1 MRNLRQKSELEKSNF
16 RYNVITTICYV
27 IGIII
32 LIQLFNLQIVHGAEY
47 RENSNTRLSR
57 EGIIEAARGNISDRT
72 GNVLVSTDLGFS
84 VEMYKTN
91 VENSVLNNSI
101 LTMTNILKQNG
112 DEYINPFPI
121 MINPYGFVFE
131 TEEELAEWRKV
142 YKIPETASA
151 EEAFYLFRDKYEIKS
166 NDPDEILQILAIR
179 YAITTMG
186 YSTTKSIKIAESIS
200 AESAVQ
206 LQEQSQDLTGVSVT
220 QEPIRKYHTGTLAS
234 HIIGYVQTIRKEN
247 IDEFKSNGDEHEYKN
262 TDKVGQ
268 TGIEKVFEEY
278 LRGEDGANVE
288 KIRNGGFSQV
298 YDANGASVVVMNVNS
313 GEVLAMASYPD
324 YNPEEF
330 YIGGISNSRWAELN
344 DSIKAPLH
352 NRAIQSTYA
361 PGSTFKMVT
370 AVAALESG
378 VVGVKETINDNGP
391 FYVAD
396 DYQPACWIYNDYGH
410 GHGRLN
416 VSGAIE
422 KSCNYFFFEVSSRMG
437 IDTLEK
443 YTRFFGLGSKTGI
456 ELSGEKKGTVAN
468 RSDFEAKTGNKW
480 TLGYTVSAAIGQG
493 ENDFTPIQM
502 ARYISMIA
510 NGGQKINVSIVKD
523 IILSNGTY
531 VARSEIENFTK
542 QKLNLQDDTSENF
555 QISEQTKK
563 AVLDGMLSVTD
574 DQGGTAYSVFQDFN
588 IRVGGKTGSAEVGN
602 KVNAWFVGFA
612 PFDAPEIAVVVNV
625 ENGGHGFYTAEVV
638 RDLIAEYF
646 GMNVQTV
653 IENMTANSEIEM
665 FR

>member
-1 MRNLRQKSELEKSNF
+1 
-16 RYNVITTICYV
+16 
-27 IGIII
+27 
-32 LIQLFNLQIVHGAEY
+32 
-47 RENSNTRLSR
+47 
-57 EGIIEAARGNISDRT
+57 
-72 GNVLVSTDLGFS
+72 
-84 VEMYKTN
+84 MYKTN
-91 VENSVLNNSI
+91 VSNDILNKSI
-101 LTMTNILKQNG
+101 LLMTNILKQNG

-121 MINPYGFVFE
+121 VINPYGFAFE
-131 TEEELAEWRKV
+131 SEEALAEWRKV
-142 YKIPETASA
+142 YKIPEAASP
-151 EEAFYLFRDKYEIKS
+151 EEAFYLFRDKYEIES
-166 NDPDEILQILAIR
+166 NDPEEILQILAIR

-186 YSTTKSIKIAESIS
+186 YSTTKSIKIAELIS

-206 LQEQSQDLTGVSVT
+206 LQEQSQSLTGVSVT
-220 QEPIRKYHTGTLAS
+220 QEPIRRYHTGNLAS
-234 HIIGYVQTIRKEN
+234 HIIGYIQTIRKEN
-247 IDEFKSNGDEHEYKN
+247 IDEFKSHGDEHEYKN

-278 LRGEDGANVE
+278 LRGEDGTKQIDMSVDGTITGEYISKEAIGGANIVLTIDANLQRVAEQALAANVE
-288 KIRNGGFSQV
+288 KIRSGGFSQV
-298 YDANGASVVVMNVNS
+298 YDAKGASVVVMNVHS

-330 YIGGISNSRWAELN
+330 YIGGISNERWAELN
-344 DSIKAPLH
+344 DSVRAPLH

-378 VVGVKETINDNGP
+378 VVGIKETINDNGP
-391 FYVAD
+391 FYVSD
-396 DYQPACWIYNDYGH
+396 DYQPACWLYNDYGH

-422 KSCNYFFFEVSSRMG
+422 KSCNFFFFEVSKRMG

-443 YTRFFGLGSKTGI
+443 YVRFFGLGSKTGI

-468 RSDFEAKTGNKW
+468 RSEFEAKTGNKW
-480 TLGYTVSAAIGQG
+480 TLGYTVSASIGQG
-493 ENDFTPIQM
+493 DNDFTPIQM
-502 ARYISMIA
+502 ARYISMVA
-510 NGGQKINVSIVKD
+510 NGGHKLNVSIVKD

-531 VARSEIENFTK
+531 VARSEIEEFTK
-542 QKLNLQDDTSENF
+542 KKLNLPDDTSENF
-555 QISEQTKK
+555 QISEETKK

-574 DQGGTAYSVFQDFN
+574 DEGGTAYSVFQDFN

-612 PFDAPEIAVVVNV
+612 PFDNPEIAVAVNV

-638 RDLIAEYF
+638 RELIAEYF
-646 GMNVQTV
+646 GMNVQAV
-653 IENMTANSEIEM
+653 IENMSANSEIEI

>member
-1 MRNLRQKSELEKSNF
+1 MKLLDGS
-16 RYNVITTICYV
+16 
-27 IGIII
+27 
-32 LIQLFNLQIVHGAEY
+32 
-47 RENSNTRLSR
+47 
-57 EGIIEAARGNISDRT
+57 ISDRT

-101 LTMTNILKQNG
+101 LLMTNILKQNG
-112 DEYINPFPI
+112 DTYINPFPI
-121 MINPYGFVFE
+121 AINPYVFVFE
-131 TEEELAEWRKV
+131 TEEQLAEWRKT

-151 EEAFYLFRDKYEIKS
+151 EEAFYIFRDKYGIES
-166 NDPDEILQILAIR
+166 NDPDEILKILAIR
-179 YAITTMG
+179 YAITTLG
-186 YSTTKSIKIAESIS
+186 YSTTKSIQIASSIS
-200 AESAVQ
+200 PESAVQ
-206 LQEQSQDLTGVSVT
+206 LQEQSQELTGVSVT
-220 QEPIRKYHTGTLAS
+220 QEPIRKYHTGNLAS

-247 IDEFKSNGDEHEYKN
+247 IEEFEKNGDEHQYKN

-278 LRGEDGANVE
+278 LRGEDGIKQIDMSVDGTITGEYISQEAIGGANIVLTIDANLQRVAEQALAANVD
-288 KIRNGGFSQV
+288 KIRNGGFSHV
-298 YDANGASVVVMNVNS
+298 YDANGASVVVMNVHS

-330 YIGGISNSRWAELN
+330 YVGGISTNRWNELN
-344 DSIKAPLH
+344 DSIRAPLH

-378 VVGVKETINDNGP
+378 AVGVKETIDDNGR
-391 FYVAD
+391 FYVSD
-396 DYQPACWIYNDYGH
+396 DYQPACWHYNEYGYGH
-410 GHGRLN
+410 RRLN

-422 KSCNYFFFEVSSRMG
+422 KSCNYYFFEVSTRDKMG
-437 IDTLEK
+437 IDVLEK
-443 YTRFFGLGSKTGI
+443 YARFFGLGSKTGI

-468 RSDFEAKTGNKW
+468 RKEFEEKTGNRW
-480 TLGYTVSAAIGQG
+480 TKGYTVAAAIGQG
-493 ENDFTPIQM
+493 DNDFTPIQM

-531 VARSEIENFTK
+531 VARSEIEEFTK
-542 QKLNLQDDTSENF
+542 KKLNIPEDTSENF
-555 QISEQTKK
+555 QISAETKK

-612 PFDAPEIAVVVNV
+612 PFDDPEIAVVVTV
-625 ENGGHGFYTAEVV
+625 ENGGHGYYTAEVV

-646 GMNVQTV
+646 GMNVQAIT
-653 IENMTANSEIEM
+653 ENMSATSEIET
-665 FR
+665 FI